1 MVPITQ
7 EIVKA
12 VLKKVIISSCYPFS
26 LDSTLDILN
35 YKKEG
40 GDTEDNKNESLE
52 SLKKQIGL
60 IREVAI
66 SRRID
71 TAEKVTIEEFYE
83 NKEEGHIGIT
93 ASQEGAGLGIGSNE
107 EKVVKRVYIFEGWRE
122 GGLDLLGKEYLEKI
136 L

>member
-93 ASQEGAGLGIGSNE
+93 ASQDRN
-107 EKVVKRVYIFEGWRE
+107 R
-122 GGLDLLGKEYLEKI
+122 
-136 L
+136 